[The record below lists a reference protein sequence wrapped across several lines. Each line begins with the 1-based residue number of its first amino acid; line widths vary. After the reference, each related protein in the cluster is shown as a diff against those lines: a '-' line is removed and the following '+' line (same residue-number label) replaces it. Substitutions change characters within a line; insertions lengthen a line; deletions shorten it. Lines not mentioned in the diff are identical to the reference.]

1 MFGYLI
7 ANIDILDKK
16 EKQQYRSFYCG
27 LCNRLRNKY
36 GLIGASTLTYDLT
49 FVAMLLTDV
58 YKPVNKSIEERCIAR
73 PIKKHLALFNEYTDY
88 AASMNIYLSYYKH
101 LDDIND
107 DNSLRAKIKADKLHV
122 FLKEIEEKYPIQAEV
137 IKENLN
143 YISNIEKENI
153 LNPDLGS
160 NAFGNIMACLLDKEN
175 NNANLKGCGY
185 HLGRFIYIVD
195 AVIDFKKD
203 LKNELYNPLVA
214 LENYDHYEMLL
225 SIMDDCDSYYSK
237 LPLNENKS
245 ILDNIIYS
253 GIWSQYQLHKKRQE
267 KGAKR

>member
-27 LCNRLRNKY
+27 LCNRLKDKY
-36 GLIGASTLTYDLT
+36 GLIGVSTLTYDLT
-49 FVAMLLTDV
+49 FVVMLLTDV
-58 YKPVNKSIEERCIAR
+58 YKPVNEIIEERCIVH
-73 PIKKHLALFNEYTDY
+73 PIKKHLTIFNSCTEY

-101 LDDIND
+101 LDDVND
-107 DNSLRAKIKADKLHV
+107 DNSFRARIKADKLKQ
-122 FLKEIEEKYPIQAEV
+122 FLKKIETEYPVQTAV
-137 IKENLN
+137 IKENLH

-175 NNANLKGCGY
+175 NNENLRGCGY
-185 HLGRFIYIVD
+185 HLGKFIYLVD
-195 AVIDFKKD
+195 AVIDFKRD
-203 LKNELYNPLVA
+203 LKKEAYNPLVA
-214 LENYDHYEMLL
+214 LENYDRHEMLL

-237 LPLNENKS
+237 LQLQENKN
-245 ILDNIIYS
+245 ILDNIFYS
-253 GIWSQYQLHKKRQE
+253 GIWTQYQLHKIKQE
-267 KGAKR
+267 KGERK

>member
-7 ANIDILDKK
+7 ANIDILTK
-16 EKQQYRSFYCG
+16 EEKNQYRSFYCG
-27 LCNRLRNKY
+27 LCNRLRNKF
-36 GLIGASTLTYDLT
+36 GLTGASTLTYDLT

-58 YKPVNKSIEERCIAR
+58 YQTASNKIEERCLVR
-73 PIKKHLALFNEYTDY
+73 PIKKHLAVFNKYTEY

-101 LDDIND
+101 LDDVND
-107 DNSLRAKIKADKLHV
+107 DNSIRAKIKASKLEH
-122 FLKEIEEKYPIQAEV
+122 FLKEIEEEYPHQTTV

-143 YISNIEKENI
+143 FISNIEKENI

-175 NNANLKGCGY
+175 NNENLKGCGY
-185 HLGRFIYIVD
+185 HLGKFIYLVD
-195 AVIDFKKD
+195 AVIDFKAD
-203 LKNELYNPLVA
+203 LKKEVYNPLVA

-225 SIMDDCDSYYSK
+225 SIMDDFDSFYSQ
-237 LPLNENKS
+237 LQLNENKK

-253 GIWSQYQLHKKRQE
+253 GIWSQYHLHRKRQE
-267 KGAKR
+267 KRVKK

>member
-7 ANIDILDKK
+7 ANIDILSK
-16 EKQQYRSFYCG
+16 EEKNQYRSFYCG

-36 GLIGASTLTYDLT
+36 GFIGASTLTYDLT

-58 YKPVNKSIEERCIAR
+58 YNPVNEIVKERCIVH
-73 PIKKHLALFNEYTDY
+73 PIKKHLAVFNEYTEY

-101 LDDIND
+101 IDDVND
-107 DNSLRAKIKADKLHV
+107 DNSIRAKIKADKLEQ
-122 FLKEIEEKYPIQAEV
+122 FLKDIEEEYPFQTSV
-137 IKENLN
+137 IKDNLN
-143 YISNIEKENI
+143 YITNVEKENI

-160 NAFGNIMACLLDKEN
+160 NAFGNIMASLLDKEN
-175 NNANLKGCGY
+175 NNENLKGCGY
-185 HLGRFIYIVD
+185 HLGRFIYLVD

-203 LKNELYNPLVA
+203 LKKEVYNPLVA

-225 SIMDDCDSYYSK
+225 SIMDEFDNYYCK
-237 LPLNENKS
+237 LQLNENKT

-253 GIWSQYQLHKKRQE
+253 GIWSQYQLFKRRQKKGVNR
-267 KGAKR
+267 